1 LILWSDDEYVDL
13 YHIIKTNETPIH
25 PTKERRW
32 KYACIFETRKK
43 AGILIGSTRERERGR
58 ERGCAYLLRKSDSE
72 TVFRLHTV
80 RPSGYVDEA
89 KKEE

>member
-1 LILWSDDEYVDL
+1 MHIRDEEESRNSNRL
-13 YHIIKTNETPIH
+13 NK
-25 PTKERRW
+25 
-32 KYACIFETRKK
+32 
-43 AGILIGSTRERERGR
+43 RERERGR

-72 TVFRLHTV
+72 SVFRLHTV